1 MYYLKCPAF
10 HNNNKKKIRHAKKE
24 ASVTCIQEKKQVTEP
39 IFERT
44 QMLDQQRFKATV
56 INMSKELK
64 KAMLKEVK
72 EDMMTISHQIKAIN
86 KQKNI

>member
-1 MYYLKCPAF
+1 MS
-10 HNNNKKKIRHAKKE
+10 HAKKE

-39 IFERT
+39 TFERT

-56 INMSKELK
+56 INMFKELK
-64 KAMLKEVK
+64 KAMPKEVK
-72 EDMMTISHQIKAIN
+72 EDMMTISHQIKDIN